1 MLDLLE
7 KIYIYIYIYIWVM
20 INEFL
25 VCVFSFL
32 GQSDMEETIFFK
44 YSSLFRFIF
53 SYMIAHVMRAHYVFG
68 KFPYRRRC
76 ISF

>member
-1 MLDLLE
+1 MWVFIFHYKFITSFTVKLTFTVYNIVYLFIILMLDLLE

-32 GQSDMEETIFFK
+32 GQSDMEETVFF
-44 YSSLFRFIF
+44 
-53 SYMIAHVMRAHYVFG
+53 
-68 KFPYRRRC
+68 
-76 ISF
+76 

>member
-7 KIYIYIYIYIWVM
+7 KIYIYIYIYIYIWVM

-32 GQSDMEETIFFK
+32 GQSDIEETFFFFFLNIAL
-44 YSSLFRFIF
+44 SSGSF
-53 SYMIAHVMRAHYVFG
+53 SHI
-68 KFPYRRRC
+68 
-76 ISF
+76 